1 MTDLTIYP
9 LTHYGQQTGVAG
21 KNMTENQSTSF
32 ADMLEMVN
40 PLQHLPVVSH
50 FYRAETGNDI
60 PALAKVIGGGLMG
73 GVVGAA
79 GSAALSLFESVN
91 GESILQAATKAFD
104 DEVQHQPF
112 ATSNMQAFALTAD
125 NSAIYDTQMVAAL
138 NNEPLNN
145 QTLNNQQ
152 PQETKVTTEEAG
164 LNLRNLRKSEIGLPE
179 YGIEA
184 QFQAKL
190 DKLLNDYT
198 YSA

>member
-9 LTHYGQQTGVAG
+9 LTHYGQQTGVAA
-21 KNMTENQSTSF
+21 KNMTEDQSTSF

-60 PALAKVIGGGLMG
+60 PALAKVIGSGLMG

-79 GSAALSLFESVN
+79 GSAALSLFESIN
-91 GESILQAATKAFD
+91 GESILQAAAKAFD

-112 ATSNMQAFALTAD
+112 ATSNMQAFALNPD
-125 NSAIYDTQMVAAL
+125 NSAIYDEQMVAAL
-138 NNEPLNN
+138 NNQPS
-145 QTLNNQQ
+145 NNQQ
-152 PQETKVTTEEAG
+152 PQTTKVTTEEAG